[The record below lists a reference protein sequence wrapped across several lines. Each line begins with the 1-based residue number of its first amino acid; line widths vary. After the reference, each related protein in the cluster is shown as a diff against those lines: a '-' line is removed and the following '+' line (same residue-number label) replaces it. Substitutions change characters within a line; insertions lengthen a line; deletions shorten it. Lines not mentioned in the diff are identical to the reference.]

1 MIENLSRY
9 DDLIKKYATAG
20 PRYTSYPTANHFD
33 TDFNPVHY
41 LDAASSSNVP
51 DRVYGQMRPL
61 SLYIHIPF
69 CNTVCYYCGCNKIV
83 TKDKSKAIPYL
94 ERLHREIALQGDL
107 FDPVRPVEQLHFG
120 GGTPTFISI
129 QQMRDL
135 FHQIAAHFRL
145 LDDDSGEYSIEVD
158 PRDVDAKTLSEL
170 RSVGFNRISFGVQ
183 DFNCEVQK
191 AVNREQSQQ
200 HIFELIR
207 AAREFGFQSV
217 SVDLIYG
224 LPLQTPATFRQTIE
238 LLIQADP
245 DRVSIFNYAHLPQ
258 MFKPQRR
265 INEADLPSAADKLAI
280 LKNFVEQLGRAGY
293 AFIGMDHFAKPTD
306 ELALAQAEG
315 RLHRNFQGYSTH
327 ANCDM
332 VGLGISSIGKVNNC
346 YAQNEKTAEAYYAK
360 IDKGQLALTRGK
372 KLYFDDLIRHY
383 VIMELM
389 CQFTLDKKVV
399 EYKFGVEFDKY
410 FAAAL
415 CQLTEMQKDGL
426 VSLSDRQINVEPSG
440 RWFIR
445 NICMTF
451 DAYLQ
456 SDKGVLYSKVV

>member
-1 MIENLSRY
+1 MQRL
-9 DDLIKKYATAG
+9 
-20 PRYTSYPTANHFD
+20 
-33 TDFNPVHY
+33 
-41 LDAASSSNVP
+41 
-51 DRVYGQMRPL
+51 
-61 SLYIHIPF
+61 
-69 CNTVCYYCGCNKIV
+69 NK
-83 TKDKSKAIPYL
+83 
-94 ERLHREIALQGDL
+94 EIAMQGEL

-120 GGTPTFISI
+120 GGTPTFISV

-135 FHQIAAHFRL
+135 FHQIGAHFRL

-158 PRDVDAKTLSEL
+158 PRDVEADTLAEL
-170 RSVGFNRISFGVQ
+170 RDVGFNRISFGVQ
-183 DFNCEVQK
+183 DFNCDVQK

-207 AAREFGFQSV
+207 AAREHGFQSV

-224 LPLQTPATFRQTIE
+224 LPLQTPETFQETIK
-238 LLIQADP
+238 LLIEADP

-265 INEADLPSAADKLAI
+265 INEDELPSAADKLTI
-280 LKNFVEQLGRAGY
+280 LKNFVEQLGNAGY
-293 AFIGMDHFAKPTD
+293 LYIGMDHFAKPTD

-346 YAQNEKTAEAYYAK
+346 YAQNEKSADAYYK
-360 IDKGQLALTRGK
+360 RIDEGQLPLIRGK
-372 KLYFDDLIRHY
+372 KLFFDDLIRHY

-389 CQFTLDKKVV
+389 CQFKVDKKVV
-399 EYKFGVEFDKY
+399 DYKFGVDFDKY
-410 FAAAL
+410 FAPAL
-415 CQLTEMQKDGL
+415 TQLADMQKDGL
-426 VSLSDRQINVEPSG
+426 VNLDSRQITVEPSG
-440 RWFIR
+440 KWFIR
-445 NICMTF
+445 NICMAF

-456 SDKGVLYSKVV
+456 DDKGVLYSKVV